1 MGTSIQPKECYLHA
15 HDPVG
20 PEYIDNLQKR
30 PCFDQRAT
38 MHDDQ
43 FEFRMELTI
52 TVGIF
57 QQLHLDSYWRSYERN
72 LGIVI

>member
-57 QQLHLDSYWRSYERN
+57 
-72 LGIVI
+72 